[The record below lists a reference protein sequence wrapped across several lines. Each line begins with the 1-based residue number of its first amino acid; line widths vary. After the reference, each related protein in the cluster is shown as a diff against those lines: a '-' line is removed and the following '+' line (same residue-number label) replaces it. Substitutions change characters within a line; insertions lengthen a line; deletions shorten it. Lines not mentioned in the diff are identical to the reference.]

1 MSAPPRRW
9 LAPAKLNLFLHVTG
23 RRADGYH
30 ELQTLYRLLD
40 HGDTLD
46 ISVDRSGTLALHLAE
61 GSPVTDIPM
70 DGNLILEA
78 ARALRERAGEP
89 ALGAAVVLTKR
100 IPPGAGL
107 GGGSSDAGVAL
118 AALNR
123 LWGLGLSPERLAA
136 VALPLGADIP
146 VFVRGRSAW
155 AEGVGELLEPV
166 RLPPAWYLV
175 VVPPCRVPTGE
186 VFADRGLTRKSPAV
200 TMADFLAGGTR
211 NDCEPVVR
219 RRWPEVDRALAW
231 LSRYAE
237 ARMTGTG
244 GAAYAAFDGAARAR
258 ELLDRLPEGM
268 SGFVAAGLDAL
279 PHASGTD

>member
-1 MSAPPRRW
+1 MSGPPRRW

-23 RRADGYH
+23 RRADGRH

-40 HGDTLD
+40 HGDTLE
-46 ISVDRSGTLALHLAE
+46 ISADRSGTLALHLAE

-70 DGNLILEA
+70 DDNLILRA
-78 ARALRERAGEP
+78 ARALRGLAGDP

-123 LWGLGLSPERLAA
+123 LWGLGLSPERLAEL
-136 VALPLGADIP
+136 ALPLGADIP
-146 VFVRGRSAW
+146 AFVHGRTAW
-155 AEGVGELLEPV
+155 AEGVGERLEPV

-186 VFADRGLTRKSPAV
+186 VFADRGLTRKAAPV
-200 TMADFLAGGTR
+200 TMAEFLAGGTR
-211 NDCEPVVR
+211 NDCEPVTR

-231 LSRYAE
+231 LSRHAE
-237 ARMTGTG
+237 ARMSGTG
-244 GAAYAAFDGAARAR
+244 GAVYAGFDGAARAR

-268 SGFVAAGLDAL
+268 GGFVAAGLDAL
-279 PHASGTD
+279 PHASAAD